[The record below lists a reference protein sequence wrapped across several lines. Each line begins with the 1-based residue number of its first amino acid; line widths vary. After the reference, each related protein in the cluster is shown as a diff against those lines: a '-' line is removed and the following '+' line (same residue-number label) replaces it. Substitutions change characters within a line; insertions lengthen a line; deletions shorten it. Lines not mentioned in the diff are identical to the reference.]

1 MDAWEFLLQKKGTRS
16 WLPLKRRRLKIEAGI
31 YRIVAQSCRA
41 NVDVEIRV
49 IHRTIDEIPPKRR
62 SQKRTCR
69 TSKEGLMVAIP
80 FTYIRPGFWEFL
92 CTCEKMSEIQG
103 KPWQEVVQLEVIPAK
118 VTQKSASESSTS
130 PKAKKNTEKVIQE
143 VENQSPVNQSPVNQ
157 SPVTSHQAS
166 VNQASVREEE
176 KRRRGEEEKKERQEK
191 SADNQQPITNNQQPI
206 TNNQQPITNNQQP
219 ITNNAHSLLEQSIQ
233 SLEKILQQVSEPE
246 SQPNPQPQKT
256 LQTEKQDFQTE
267 TEESISPLSIAT
279 EEDLEGIKFPN
290 DLSISLLQDHF
301 IRRNNEPL
309 LISGHVNS
317 LDLTQTSIL
326 DSGFEGVLRYEL
338 RDPHGTELLLDVRQ
352 PLSDATIPLV
362 FNYLLDIPTEY
373 DTRLILGEVILE
385 VFLDRGDGRAKKM
398 VRLASQ
404 TFSITAGLDDMLAAI
419 ANPVQPEDSEE
430 VKRLGSN
437 ISGEQENETVSV
449 NSEFLDLTKR
459 ELESRPFEPIEQQ
472 ILPPKLSLSKP
483 KKTTKTKNINLP
495 NFSSPPPRDSAYH
508 SYQVSSVSSD
518 FLNSLTKEPQQ
529 GDNSSETENAVS
541 NSTISESDRADNS
554 PEENP
559 DKIEVSKLDKEKIS
573 LDISPNDRPQSEENE
588 PSKTEYIDE
597 SDETSLEEEK
607 KDRSFQKLP
616 MQGRF
621 WKQIN
626 LLKVDEEVN
635 EELVEWLQ
643 AHPVRSPLQ
652 NTEENELKK
661 NELEA
666 TAQRLA
672 EKAEVL
678 QDLAEEE
685 RHAAL
690 VDIAEELEIKEETS
704 EVEILEKLAR
714 EAEFLKKLAAEM
726 DNNSSEEKQEE
737 ADILRAP
744 EIPSPNREEEAK
756 VAEAIV
762 DRINHEFVVD
772 DEEDG
777 MEEEFISG
785 TLPKHD
791 ASGLPYPV
799 EINNLVTSR
808 SMLFSPSVEKNRKEM
823 AISDIQPIFSPH
835 KTGNLITKKQSIVP
849 PQLREQIPVPTP
861 ILDVPDGELSGG
873 ELVLIRVRFP
883 SYPGSIYVKLW
894 VQDRETRQL
903 LDGPRAFVDFTGND
917 AGELETL
924 TQLIVP
930 VGSLSIRIEAIAI
943 DVETQKESHKA
954 ICDRTVIPPEFQQKS
969 LEMI

>member
-1 MDAWEFLLQKKGTRS
+1 M
-16 WLPLKRRRLKIEAGI
+16 
-31 YRIVAQSCRA
+31 
-41 NVDVEIRV
+41 
-49 IHRTIDEIPPKRR
+49 
-62 SQKRTCR
+62 
-69 TSKEGLMVAIP
+69 
-80 FTYIRPGFWEFL
+80 
-92 CTCEKMSEIQG
+92 
-103 KPWQEVVQLEVIPAK
+103 
-118 VTQKSASESSTS
+118 
-130 PKAKKNTEKVIQE
+130 
-143 VENQSPVNQSPVNQ
+143 
-157 SPVTSHQAS
+157 
-166 VNQASVREEE
+166 
-176 KRRRGEEEKKERQEK
+176 
-191 SADNQQPITNNQQPI
+191 
-206 TNNQQPITNNQQP
+206 
-219 ITNNAHSLLEQSIQ
+219 
-233 SLEKILQQVSEPE
+233 
-246 SQPNPQPQKT
+246 
-256 LQTEKQDFQTE
+256 
-267 TEESISPLSIAT
+267 
-279 EEDLEGIKFPN
+279 
-290 DLSISLLQDHF
+290 
-301 IRRNNEPL
+301 
-309 LISGHVNS
+309 
-317 LDLTQTSIL
+317 
-326 DSGFEGVLRYEL
+326 
-338 RDPHGTELLLDVRQ
+338 
-352 PLSDATIPLV
+352 
-362 FNYLLDIPTEY
+362 
-373 DTRLILGEVILE
+373 LG
-385 VFLDRGDGRAKKM
+385 
-398 VRLASQ
+398 
-404 TFSITAGLDDMLAAI
+404 AI
-419 ANPVQPEDSEE
+419 ANPVKPEDSEE

-437 ISGEQENETVSV
+437 ISGEKENETVSV

-483 KKTTKTKNINLP
+483 KKTAKTKNINLP
-495 NFSSPPPRDSAYH
+495 DFSSPPPRNSAYH

-541 NSTISESDRADNS
+541 NSAIPESDREDNTLEES
-554 PEENP
+554 PE
-559 DKIEVSKLDKEKIS
+559 KIEAPKPEKEAIS
-573 LDISPNDRPQSEENE
+573 LESLPNDTSKSEENE

-597 SDETSLEEEK
+597 SEETSLEEEK

-685 RHAAL
+685 RRAAL
-690 VDIAEELEIKEETS
+690 VDIAEELELNEETS

-726 DNNSSEEKQEE
+726 DNNSPEEKQEE

-744 EIPSPNREEEAK
+744 EIPSPTREEEAK

-762 DRINHEFVVD
+762 DRVNHEFVVD
-772 DEEDG
+772 DEEEEI
-777 MEEEFISG
+777 EEELSISG
-785 TLPKHD
+785 ILPKHD

-799 EINNLVTSR
+799 EINNRVTSR
-808 SMLFSPSVEKNRKEM
+808 SMLFSPSVEKNRKEI
-823 AISDIQPIFSPH
+823 AISEIQPIFSPH
-835 KTGNLITKKQSIVP
+835 KTGNLITKKQSIAP